1 MTEGVGAPPRAPRPL
16 APDEERPA
24 NSTTPEP
31 SVEAEQLT
39 VVPRRHVGR
48 WVGAVVLLAI
58 AALML
63 NSVIHNER
71 FQWDV
76 VDTYLRDVSI
86 GRGLWLTLWLT
97 AVCMVVGALLGVLLA
112 VMRLSCNPVIRS
124 AAFGYVAF
132 FRGTPVLV
140 QLLFWYNLAALYPVI
155 TFGLPGASLDANALI
170 TPLAAAILGLGLN
183 EAAYMSE
190 IVRAGIL
197 SVDHGQ
203 QEAAGAL
210 GLTRGQTMRRVILPQ
225 AMRVIIP
232 PTGNETIGML
242 KTTSL
247 VSVLAVPDLLYAAQ
261 TIYSRT
267 FQPIPLL
274 IVASIWYLVVTS
286 VLSVGQF
293 YLERRFARGNR
304 TLAPTPLMRLR
315 AAVSTHAALP
325 GRKSS

>member
-1 MTEGVGAPPRAPRPL
+1 MTKDGGAGAQAPPAPHVDGQPEL
-16 APDEERPA
+16 QRPA
-24 NSTTPEP
+24 ELA
-31 SVEAEQLT
+31 VDAAELT
-39 VVPRRHVGR
+39 LVPRRHVGR
-48 WVGAVVLLAI
+48 WIAAAVLLVI
-58 AALML
+58 AALMV
-63 NSVIHNER
+63 NSVVSNER

-76 VDTYLRDVSI
+76 VNTYLRDVSI
-86 GRGLWLTLWLT
+86 GRGLWLTVWLT
-97 AVCMVVGALLGVLLA
+97 AVCMMLGAALGVLLA
-112 VMRLSCNPVIRS
+112 VMRLSGNPVIRT

-140 QLLFWYNLAALYPVI
+140 QLLLWFNLAALYPVI
-155 TFGLPGASLDANALI
+155 TFGLPGVNLDANAII

-210 GLTRGQTMRRVILPQ
+210 GLTRGQTMRRVVLPQ

-247 VSVLAVPDLLYAAQ
+247 VSVIAVPDLLYAAQ

-274 IVASIWYLVVTS
+274 VVASIWYLVVTS

-293 YLERRFARGNR
+293 YLERRFSRGNR

-315 AAVSTHAALP
+315 SAVSTHAALP
-325 GRKSS
+325 VRKSS